1 MLDKILYSKQ
11 LKRIL
16 VLFTALSA
24 LCLILSL
31 TYPLARKAQAVN
43 QVGERSLSRW
53 L

>member
-24 LCLILSL
+24 PLPYPVAFDLSL
-31 TYPLARKAQAVN
+31 WPAKPRQST
-43 QVGERSLSRW
+43 RW
-53 L
+53 GRGAFLP

>member
-31 TYPLARKAQAVN
+31 TIPWPAKPRQ
-43 QVGERSLSRW
+43 STRW
-53 L
+53 GRGAFLP

>member
-24 LCLILSL
+24 LALSC
-31 TYPLARKAQAVN
+31 R
-43 QVGERSLSRW
+43 
-53 L
+53 